1 MVTPGMRWMASARF
15 VSGNLPMSSAVMA
28 STIPLA
34 LRLMV
39 SLVTSDWRRPVT
51 TISPRLSAGVAVAS
65 VVTAES
71 AIAPEQYIAMSTAK
85 GFIGRGDDCCGVSFD
100 PHEWLDFFK
109 VLPLPLPGTMF
120 ILCADVE
127 RRFFCKRFLKP
138 VAGPILPLSI

>member
-51 TISPRLSAGVAVAS
+51 TISPRSDDDAVAS
-65 VVTAES
+65 VATVGS
-71 AIAPEQYIAMSTAK
+71 AIAPEQYMAMSTAR
-85 GFIGRGDDCCGVSFD
+85 GFIGMGGNGCARSEE
-100 PHEWLDFFK
+100 HERLDFFK
-109 VLPLPLPGTMF
+109 AL
-120 ILCADVE
+120 
-127 RRFFCKRFLKP
+127 
-138 VAGPILPLSI
+138 